1 MGTTVQMLDGALI
14 DQIAAGEVIE
24 RPANLVK
31 ELVENAIDA
40 EATAIWV
47 SIEDGGR
54 ALVRVRDDGIGMS
67 RADAEL
73 SIARHATSKI
83 RSFDDLVRVQTLG
96 FRGEALPS
104 IGAVARM
111 SIATRRPHDTEGT
124 RVVVEGGRVTGVEP
138 CGCPGGTTVEVED
151 LFYNVPARKKFLR
164 ARQTETSKIMEIC
177 QRTALIH
184 PELRLEA
191 SSEGR
196 TTRAFAPVASLRA
209 RAVQAFGD
217 LSFDEVV
224 AERDGLALHAVLSP
238 PETARPGARH
248 LFLYVNDRPIVDRR
262 VAHAVAFAYGDR
274 LPRGHYPRGIV
285 SLRLPVEDVDV
296 NAHPQKT
303 EVRFR
308 HGSRVLDSL
317 TRVLGGRLRLDA
329 SGTHPRPQGPEATRV
344 TPWRGD
350 DSQTSN
356 TSQIRLSETP
366 TPYEPTTT
374 SGGPLLAQLRDRYL
388 LCDQC
393 GRVWLVDR
401 ARAAAALALESMQQ
415 LATRGPLP
423 PQALLFPDR
432 LEVEVRHQEVLERHE
447 DLLLSLGFEWSRI
460 GETSFVL
467 RAVPAALGAAPART
481 VFLNALTALGANP
494 TPGKNEI
501 LALLAE
507 ATAPSPGALVSH
519 AEASVLAARLD
530 FERPAHRA
538 CVVADLT
545 VPVAHESDS

>member
-1 MGTTVQMLDGALI
+1 
-14 DQIAAGEVIE
+14 IAAGEVIE

-111 SIATRRPHDTEGT
+111 SIATRRPRDTEGT
-124 RVVVEGGRVTGVEP
+124 RVMVEGGRVTGVEP

-196 TTRAFAPVASLRA
+196 TTRAFVPVANLRA

-224 AERDGLALHAVLSP
+224 AERDGLAVHAVLGP

-248 LFLYVNDRPIVDRR
+248 LFLYVNGRPIVDRR

-308 HGSRVLDSL
+308 HGSRLLDSL
-317 TRVLGGRLRLDA
+317 TRILGGRLRLDA
-329 SGTHPRPQGPEATRV
+329 SGMHARPQGPEAKRV
-344 TPWRGD
+344 TPWSD
-350 DSQTSN
+350 DSRTSS

-366 TPYEPTTT
+366 TSYEPATTP
-374 SGGPLLAQLRDRYL
+374 GGPLLAQLRDRYL
-388 LCDQC
+388 LCDQG

-401 ARAAAALALESMQQ
+401 ARAAAALALESMQR
-415 LATRGPLP
+415 LAARGPLP

-432 LEVEVRHQEVLERHE
+432 LEIEAPHQDVLERQE
-447 DLLLSLGFEWSRI
+447 ELLLSLGFEWSRI

-481 VFLNALTALGANP
+481 VFLNALAALGTKPAP
-494 TPGKNEI
+494 AKDEI
-501 LALLAE
+501 LTLLAD
-507 ATAPSPGALVSH
+507 AAAPSPGKTVSH
-519 AEASVLAARLD
+519 AEASALAARLD

-545 VPVAHESDS
+545 VPVARESDS